1 MGTDKPNIQGEGDY
15 ASARRYD
22 EATKRFVEEGRVG
35 PAAQRARTDD
45 PVENAE
51 LERAEDAGRAR
62 AKEEDRLLDPDATPR
77 ARPGAAADEAG
88 AAPREGARQA
98 SRDRPAGGSGEGGR
112 DPG

>member
-62 AKEEDRLLDPDATPR
+62 AKARR
-77 ARPGAAADEAG
+77 ARVPRDTGRSGARCRRGARLAGGAA
-88 AAPREGARQA
+88 
-98 SRDRPAGGSGEGGR
+98 
-112 DPG
+112 